1 MEVAAVDQGDPDGLV
16 AQLAH
21 DLQPSET
28 AADDNDA
35 VTPASGAFVGCRI
48 RPGHHAQRGRPTNRR
63 AVRLP
68 QPPAQRR
75 QASAARLREHLERF
89 DQAGSS
95 RTIGGIHIADA
106 HHLKD
111 RIGHVAPHQPDRT
124 AALIDKS
131 HLN

>member
-1 MEVAAVDQGDPDGLV
+1 MTDGF
-16 AQLAH
+16 AH
-21 DLQPSET
+21 PTGLQPSET

-35 VTPASGAFVGCRI
+35 VTHASGAFVGCRI
-48 RPGHHAQRGRPTNRR
+48 RPGHHRAHRGRPTNRR
-63 AVRLP
+63 GVRVLP

-75 QASAARLREHLERF
+75 RASAAMLREHLERF